1 MTDALQFS
9 YSRHPVQFKYQ
20 NSRYYLHKPPT
31 PHTTKRTISV
41 CDLPFLTPPLNTAL
55 SRTLKYQNS
64 RYYLHKQLL
73 PHTTKRTISVCDL
86 PFLTPLSILHCHAQ
100 SSTRSPVTISTNHR
114 PHTEPNAPFQSVT
127 CQSLHPSQYC
137 TLTHTQV
144 PEDSLL
150 SSQTAGCH
158 AAPNAPFQ
166 SVTCH
171 SLRPILILHSHANS
185 SLATDRFSF
194 CPPKFCTQFS
204 YIKCVLHALPIPHF
218 ILSP

>member
-1 MTDALQFS
+1 VTCHSLRPSQ
-9 YSRHPVQFKYQ
+9 YCT
-20 NSRYYLHKPPT
+20 LT
-31 PHTTKRTISV
+31 HTQVPEDS
-41 CDLPFLTPPLNTAL
+41 LLSSQTAG
-55 SRTLKYQNS
+55 S
-64 RYYLHKQLL
+64 
-73 PHTTKRTISVCDL
+73 
-86 PFLTPLSILHCHAQ
+86 HAA
-100 SSTRSPVTISTNHR
+100 
-114 PHTEPNAPFQSVT
+114 PNAPFQSVT
-127 CQSLHPSQYC
+127 CHSLRPSQYC

>member
-1 MTDALQFS
+1 LTDALQFS

-86 PFLTPLSILHCHAQ
+86 PFLTPLSILHSHSHSH
-100 SSTRSPVTISTNHR
+100 SSTRSPVTISTNHCS
-114 PHTEPNAPFQSVT
+114 HTP
-127 CQSLHPSQYC
+127 
-137 TLTHTQV
+137 
-144 PEDSLL
+144 
-150 SSQTAGCH
+150 
-158 AAPNAPFQ
+158 PNAPFQ

-171 SLRPILILHSHANS
+171 SLRPSQY
-185 SLATDRFSF
+185 
-194 CPPKFCTQFS
+194 CTVTHNQ
-204 YIKCVLHALPIPHF
+204 VPEVPL
-218 ILSP
+218 LSPQTTDPTPNQTHHFSL